1 MDTTVFII
9 ILLATVMHA
18 IWNAMVKHHPDKVI
32 AVLAIVLGHIPL
44 ALLCIIY
51 FPLPGKEALPY
62 IIASVIAHQGY
73 QWYMINS
80 YKVGDYTNVYPI
92 FRGFGPLLATLISLI
107 FLGVVFKIATI
118 ISILFICVGIMV
130 LGLFG
135 SKDKNQFEIIKYALL
150 TGSFISLYSLI
161 DGYGARVSASSIS
174 YISFS
179 FLFSALLFPIIL
191 KLNKHEDIISK
202 VFKDA
207 KMIFWVGGSISF
219 VIYVIVVWGFTK
231 APIPLVAALRETSIF
246 FSIFIGYF
254 FLKET
259 INLKKIIS
267 ILLIVIGVIGI
278 KLF

>member
-1 MDTTVFII
+1 
-9 ILLATVMHA
+9 MHA

-92 FRGFGPLLATLISLI
+92 FRGFGPLLATLISMI

-191 KLNKHEDIISK
+191 KFNKHENIISK

-267 ILLIVIGVIGI
+267 ILLIIIGVIGI

>member
-1 MDTTVFII
+1 MDSTVFFV
-9 ILLATVMHA
+9 ILLATILHA
-18 IWNAMVKHHPDKVI
+18 VWNAMVKHHPDKAI

-44 ALLCIIY
+44 ALICIFY
-51 FPLPGKEALPY
+51 FPLPGKESLPY
-62 IIASVIAHQGY
+62 IIASVLAHQGY
-73 QWYMINS
+73 QWYMLNS

-92 FRGFGPLLATLISLI
+92 FRGFGPLLATLISII
-107 FLGVVFKIATI
+107 FLGVVFKITTL
-118 ISILFICVGIMV
+118 ISILFICLGIMV

-135 SKDKNQFEIIKYALL
+135 SKIRNQIEIIKYALI
-150 TGSFISLYSLI
+150 TGSFISFYSLI
-161 DGYGARVSASSIS
+161 DGYGARVSTSAIS

-191 KLNKHEDIISK
+191 KLNKHENIFSK
-202 VFKDA
+202 VLKDA

-219 VIYVIVVWGFTK
+219 IIYVIVVWGFTK

-267 ILLIVIGVIGI
+267 IALIVIGVIGI

>member
-118 ISILFICVGIMV
+118 ISILFICAGIMV

-161 DGYGARVSASSIS
+161 DGYGARVSASAIS

>member
-18 IWNAMVKHHPDKVI
+18 IWNAMVKHHPDKII

-107 FLGVVFKIATI
+107 FLGVVLKIATI

-161 DGYGARVSASSIS
+161 DGYGARVSTSAIS

-191 KLNKHEDIISK
+191 KLNKHENIISK

>member
-44 ALLCIIY
+44 ALFCIIY

-92 FRGFGPLLATLISLI
+92 FRGFGPLLATLISMI

-191 KLNKHEDIISK
+191 KLNKHENIISK

>member
-191 KLNKHEDIISK
+191 KLNKHENIISK

-207 KMIFWVGGSISF
+207 KIIFWVGGSISF

>member
-1 MDTTVFII
+1 MDTTVFFV
-9 ILLATVMHA
+9 ILLATIMHA
-18 IWNAMVKHHPDKVI
+18 IWNAMVKHHPDKAI

-44 ALLCIIY
+44 ALICILY
-51 FPLPGKEALPY
+51 FPLPGREALPY
-62 IIASVIAHQGY
+62 IIASVLAHQGY
-73 QWYMINS
+73 QWYMLNS

-92 FRGFGPLLATLISLI
+92 FRGFGPLLATLISII
-107 FLGVVFKIATI
+107 FLGVVFKIPTLV
-118 ISILFICVGIMV
+118 SILLICVGIMF

-135 SKDKNQFEIIKYALL
+135 SKNQNQIEIIKYSLL
-150 TGSFISLYSLI
+150 TGSFIGLYSLI
-161 DGYGARVSASSIS
+161 DGYGARVSTSAIS

-179 FLFSALLFPIIL
+179 FLFSALVFPIIL
-191 KLNKHEDIISK
+191 KLNKHENIFSK

-207 KMIFWVGGSISF
+207 KMIFWAGGSISF
-219 VIYVIVVWGFTK
+219 IIYVIVVWGFTK

-267 ILLIVIGVIGI
+267 IVLIVIGVIGI

>member
-9 ILLATVMHA
+9 ILLATVMHS

-44 ALLCIIY
+44 ALFCIIY

-161 DGYGARVSASSIS
+161 DGYGARVSTSAIS

-191 KLNKHEDIISK
+191 KLNKHENIISK

>member
-1 MDTTVFII
+1 
-9 ILLATVMHA
+9 
-18 IWNAMVKHHPDKVI
+18 MVKHHPDKAI

-44 ALLCIIY
+44 ALICILY
-51 FPLPGKEALPY
+51 FPLPGREALPY
-62 IIASVIAHQGY
+62 IIASVLAHQGY
-73 QWYMINS
+73 QWYMLNS
-80 YKVGDYTNVYPI
+80 YNVGDYTKVYPI
-92 FRGFGPLLATLISLI
+92 FRGFGPLLATLISII
-107 FLGVVFKIATI
+107 FLGVVLKMATLV
-118 ISILFICVGIMV
+118 SILLICAGIMF

-135 SKDKNQFEIIKYALL
+135 SKNQNQIEIIKCSLL
-150 TGSFISLYSLI
+150 TGSFIGLYSLI
-161 DGYGARVSASSIS
+161 DGYGARVSASAIS

-179 FLFSALLFPIIL
+179 FLFSALVFPIIL
-191 KLNKHEDIISK
+191 KLNKHENIFSK

-219 VIYVIVVWGFTK
+219 IIYVIVVWGFTK

-267 ILLIVIGVIGI
+267 IVLIVIGVIGI

>member
-1 MDTTVFII
+1 MDSTVFFV
-9 ILLATVMHA
+9 ILLATILHA
-18 IWNAMVKHHPDKVI
+18 VWNAMVKHHPDKVI

-191 KLNKHEDIISK
+191 KFNKHENIISK

>member
-1 MDTTVFII
+1 MDTTIFII

-44 ALLCIIY
+44 SLFCIIY

-62 IIASVIAHQGY
+62 IVASVIAHQGY

-80 YKVGDYTNVYPI
+80 YKMGDYTNVYPI
-92 FRGFGPLLATLISLI
+92 FRGFGPLLTTLISII
-107 FLGVVFKIATI
+107 FFGVVFKITTL
-118 ISILFICVGIMV
+118 ISILFICLGIMV

-135 SKDKNQFEIIKYALL
+135 SKIRNQIEIIKYALI
-150 TGSFISLYSLI
+150 TGSFISFYSLI
-161 DGYGARVSASSIS
+161 DGYGARVSTSAIS

-191 KLNKHEDIISK
+191 KLNKHENIFSK

-207 KMIFWVGGSISF
+207 KIIFWVGGSISF

-259 INLKKIIS
+259 VNLKKIIS
-267 ILLIVIGVIGI
+267 ILLIVIGVVGI

>member
-161 DGYGARVSASSIS
+161 DGYGARVSTSAIS

-191 KLNKHEDIISK
+191 KLNKHENIISK

-259 INLKKIIS
+259 INIKKIIS

>member
-107 FLGVVFKIATI
+107 FLGVIFKITTI

-161 DGYGARVSASSIS
+161 DGYGARVSTSAIS

-191 KLNKHEDIISK
+191 KFNKHENIISK

-231 APIPLVAALRETSIF
+231 APIPLVAALRETSII

>member
-44 ALLCIIY
+44 SLFCIIY

-62 IIASVIAHQGY
+62 IVASVIAHQGY

-80 YKVGDYTNVYPI
+80 YKIGDYTNVYPI
-92 FRGFGPLLATLISLI
+92 FRGFGPLLATLISII
-107 FLGVVFKIATI
+107 FLGVVFKITTL

-135 SKDKNQFEIIKYALL
+135 SKNKNQIDIIKYALL

-161 DGYGARVSASSIS
+161 DGYGARVSTSAIS

-179 FLFSALLFPIIL
+179 FLFSALLFPVIL
-191 KLNKHEDIISK
+191 KLNKHENIISR

-219 VIYVIVVWGFTK
+219 IIYVIVVWGFTK

-267 ILLIVIGVIGI
+267 ILFIVVGVVGI

>member
-44 ALLCIIY
+44 SLFFIIY

-62 IIASVIAHQGY
+62 IVASVIAHQGY

-80 YKVGDYTNVYPI
+80 YKIGDYTNVYPI
-92 FRGFGPLLATLISLI
+92 FRGFGPLLATLISII
-107 FLGVVFKIATI
+107 FLGVVFKITTL
-118 ISILFICVGIMV
+118 ISILFICLGIMV

-135 SKDKNQFEIIKYALL
+135 SKNRNQIEIIKYALI
-150 TGSFISLYSLI
+150 TGSFISFYSLI
-161 DGYGARVSASSIS
+161 DGYGARVSASAIS

-179 FLFSALLFPIIL
+179 FLFSALLFPVIL
-191 KLNKHEDIISK
+191 KLNKHENIISK

-207 KMIFWVGGSISF
+207 KIIFWVGGSLSF
-219 VIYVIVVWGFTK
+219 IIYVIVVWGFTM
-231 APIPLVAALRETSIF
+231 APIPIVAALRETSIF

-259 INLKKIIS
+259 VNLKKIIS
-267 ILLIVIGVIGI
+267 IVFIVIGVVGI

>member
-161 DGYGARVSASSIS
+161 DGYGARVSTSAIS

-191 KLNKHEDIISK
+191 KLNKHENIISK

>member
-107 FLGVVFKIATI
+107 FLGVVFKITTL

-191 KLNKHEDIISK
+191 KLNKHENIISK

>member
-1 MDTTVFII
+1 
-9 ILLATVMHA
+9 
-18 IWNAMVKHHPDKVI
+18 
-32 AVLAIVLGHIPL
+32 
-44 ALLCIIY
+44 
-51 FPLPGKEALPY
+51 
-62 IIASVIAHQGY
+62 
-73 QWYMINS
+73 MINS

-92 FRGFGPLLATLISLI
+92 FRGFGPLLATLISII
-107 FLGVVFKIATI
+107 FLGVVFKIPTL
-118 ISILFICVGIMV
+118 ISILLICAGIML

-135 SKDKNQFEIIKYALL
+135 SKNKNQIEIIKYSLL
-150 TGSFISLYSLI
+150 TGSFIGLYSLI
-161 DGYGARVSASSIS
+161 DGYGARVSASAIS

-179 FLFSALLFPIIL
+179 FIFSALLFPIIL
-191 KLNKHEDIISK
+191 KFNKHENIFSK

-219 VIYVIVVWGFTK
+219 IIYVIVVWGFTK

-267 ILLIVIGVIGI
+267 IALIVIGVIGI

>member
-1 MDTTVFII
+1 MDTTVFVV
-9 ILLATVMHA
+9 ILLATIMHA
-18 IWNAMVKHHPDKVI
+18 IWNAMVKNHPDKAI
-32 AVLAIVLGHIPL
+32 AVLALVLGHIPL
-44 ALLCIIY
+44 ALICIFY
-51 FPLPGKEALPY
+51 FPLPGRESVPY
-62 IIASVIAHQGY
+62 IITSVLAHQGY

-92 FRGFGPLLATLISLI
+92 FRGFGPLMATLISII
-107 FLGVVFKIATI
+107 FLGVVFKIVTLF
-118 ISILFICVGIMV
+118 SILLICVGIMF

-135 SKDKNQFEIIKYALL
+135 SKNQNQIEIIKYSLL
-150 TGSFISLYSLI
+150 TGSFIGLYSLI
-161 DGYGARVSASSIS
+161 GGYGARVSTSAIS

-179 FLFSALLFPIIL
+179 FLFSGFLFPIIL
-191 KLNKHEDIISK
+191 KLNKHENIFSK

-207 KMIFWVGGSISF
+207 KMIFWVGGFISF
-219 VIYVIVVWGFTK
+219 IIYVIVVWGFTK

-267 ILLIVIGVIGI
+267 IVLIVIGVIGI

>member
-107 FLGVVFKIATI
+107 FLGVVFKIATL

-191 KLNKHEDIISK
+191 KLNKHENIISK

-219 VIYVIVVWGFTK
+219 IIYVIVVWGFTK

-267 ILLIVIGVIGI
+267 IVLIVIGVIGI

>member
-1 MDTTVFII
+1 MEANVFFI
-9 ILLATVMHA
+9 ILLATIMHA
-18 IWNAMVKHHPDKVI
+18 IWNAMVKHHPDKAI

-44 ALLCIIY
+44 ALICIFY
-51 FPLPGKEALPY
+51 FPLPGKESLPY
-62 IIASVIAHQGY
+62 IIASVLAHQGY
-73 QWYMINS
+73 QWYMLNS

-92 FRGFGPLLATLISLI
+92 FRGFGPLLATLISII
-107 FLGVVFKIATI
+107 FLGVVFKIPTL
-118 ISILFICVGIMV
+118 ISILLICAGIMF

-135 SKDKNQFEIIKYALL
+135 SKDKNQIEIIKYSLL
-150 TGSFISLYSLI
+150 TGSFIGLYSLI

-191 KLNKHEDIISK
+191 KLNKHENIISK

>member
-44 ALLCIIY
+44 SLLCIIY

-161 DGYGARVSASSIS
+161 DGYGARVSTSAIS

-191 KLNKHEDIISK
+191 KLNKHENIISK

-207 KMIFWVGGSISF
+207 KMIFWIGGSISF
-219 VIYVIVVWGFTK
+219 VIYVIVVWGFTN